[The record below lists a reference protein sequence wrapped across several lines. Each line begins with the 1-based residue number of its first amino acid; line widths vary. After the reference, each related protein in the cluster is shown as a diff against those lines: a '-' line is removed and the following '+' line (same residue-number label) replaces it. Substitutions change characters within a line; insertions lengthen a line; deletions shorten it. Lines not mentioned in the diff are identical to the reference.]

1 VTVGYADGAIDE
13 MRIEAVF
20 QDANLMGD
28 VLIDEDAWL
37 PHTPRADDFIVLI
50 SLADD
55 VSIDQGRAAIA
66 PLTQQYGAPDVMDRH
81 EYLESA
87 TEEIDQMLN
96 LVYGLLGL
104 AILIALLGIANTL
117 SLSLYERTRELGLL
131 RAVGQTRRQL
141 RRTVRWESVIIAVFG
156 TIGGVG
162 VGTFLAWGLM
172 QAIKASEGIGS
183 FVVPVATMVVVLG
196 AAIVAGLVAAWRPA
210 RRAAK
215 LDILDAIATN

>member
-1 VTVGYADGAIDE
+1 MHVA
-13 MRIEAVF
+13 AVYK
-20 QDANLMGD
+20 DANVLGDLM
-28 VLIDEDAWL
+28 IDEDAWL
-37 PHTPRADDFIVLI
+37 PHTPRSDDFIVLI
-50 SLADD
+50 SLADG
-55 VSIDQGRAAIA
+55 VSVDQGRAAVDT
-66 PLTQQYGAPDVMDRH
+66 LTEEFGAPAAMDRG

-87 TEEIDQMLN
+87 TSDIDQMLG

-156 TIGGVG
+156 TIGGIA

-172 QAIKASEGIGS
+172 RAIDASEGIGS
-183 FVVPVATMVVVLG
+183 FVVPIVTLAIVLG
-196 AAIVAGLVAAWRPA
+196 AAIVAGVAAAWRPA

-215 LDILDAIATN
+215 LDVLAAIATS

>member
-1 VTVGYADGAIDE
+1 
-13 MRIEAVF
+13 
-20 QDANLMGD
+20 
-28 VLIDEDAWL
+28 
-37 PHTPRADDFIVLI
+37 
-50 SLADD
+50 
-55 VSIDQGRAAIA
+55 
-66 PLTQQYGAPDVMDRH
+66 MDRQ
-81 EYLESA
+81 EYVDSA
-87 TEEIDQMLN
+87 TGDLDTMLN
-96 LVYGLLGL
+96 LVYGLLAL

-156 TIGGVG
+156 TIGGVA

-172 QAIKASEGIGS
+172 QALKASEGIGS
-183 FVVPVATMVVVLG
+183 FVVPGGTLAVVLG

-215 LDILDAIATN
+215 LDVLEAIATS

>member
-1 VTVGYADGAIDE
+1 MATQNALEI
-13 MRIEAVF
+13 MRF
-20 QDANLMGD
+20 
-28 VLIDEDAWL
+28 
-37 PHTPRADDFIVLI
+37 
-50 SLADD
+50 
-55 VSIDQGRAAIA
+55 GR
-66 PLTQQYGAPDVMDRH
+66 LTAQYGAPESMDRH
-81 EYLESA
+81 EYLKSA
-87 TEEIDQMLN
+87 TEDVDQMLN

-156 TIGGVG
+156 TFGGVA

-172 QAIKASEGIGS
+172 QAIEASEGIGS

-196 AAIVAGLVAAWRPA
+196 AAIVAGIVAAWRPA

-215 LDILDAIATN
+215 LDILDAIATS